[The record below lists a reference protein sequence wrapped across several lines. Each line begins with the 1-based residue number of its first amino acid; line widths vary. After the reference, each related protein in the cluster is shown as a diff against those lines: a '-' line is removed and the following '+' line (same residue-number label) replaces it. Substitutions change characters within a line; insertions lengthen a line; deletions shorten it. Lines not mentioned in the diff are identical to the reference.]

1 MSIVQGKLS
10 NQTISGVDSISNF
23 SQAARTFVSQ
33 FNVCPARPAFDQ
45 FGRPSGYGAL
55 NTLNAP
61 GCFSPM
67 ETILNEN
74 SLRPVLASQPL
85 YKNVQSG
92 VGIGSA
98 DTLFGM
104 RTPGRGNAFQQV
116 FTMQAGNPSAK
127 CITSNPGAYMFPPEY
142 AASKYNDLPCN
153 NQNFDALASFVGG
166 SSTSDGIKYAPR
178 NIL

>member
-85 YKNVQSG
+85 YKNIQSG
-92 VGIGSA
+92 VGIGAA
-98 DTLFGM
+98 DTLFGQ
-104 RTPGRGNAFQQV
+104 RTPGRGNAFSQV
-116 FTMQAGNPSAK
+116 FAMQAGNPSAK
-127 CITSNPGAYMFPPEY
+127 CITSNPDAYQFPASY
-142 AASKYNDLPCN
+142 ASSQYNNLPCT

-166 SSTSDGIKYAPR
+166 SSQNDVIKYAPR
-178 NIL
+178 NSL